1 VNVSAWR
8 GGRTVKDSRL
18 TPANSGSNSSR
29 LCDEAEMIVSGE
41 NISVN

>member
-1 VNVSAWR
+1 MSVHGAGN
-8 GGRTVKDSRL
+8 TVKNSRL
-18 TPANSGSNSSR
+18 TLANSGSNSSR